1 FSGLFGTG
9 VREVPPKRTAT
20 TNLSTLPTVKRSST
34 NDQLSPVAHKQES
47 TTEENRPIE
56 RSASES
62 TSIASISKQT
72 PTGHQNSSILINDDT
87 RLQAYGWS
95 LSSKSQLKLSEI
107 NGKVQVN
114 VPVPVYCR
122 PIFNTNDT
130 TQIWCAV
137 GIDLDGSSPIIDENS
152 TSNDPSVDQLN
163 KQLIESYHQ
172 MIDEQCLKLSSIVW
186 IAAKS
191 NDTAMITIIDSN
203 KAEKVID
210 AFTLGNTVVYTMGSV
225 PGPTSNDYTSF
236 ENSSWTLFEADT
248 ASASDVK
255 ITPCTVASLSA
266 GGIRSSTSDMFPME
280 LKASEQVLAELAR
293 HPPNADKTACSTKYP
308 TVWLGSGDGWLYI
321 HSAISE
327 HRKTLEKVWL
337 RHAIF
342 SIVHVRGR
350 VFVALSNEKIVVFHR
365 NLDGTWN
372 LNNIHLIVTGKSR
385 ESVRCMIGVGE
396 TLWCGVANR
405 VYVLHTQTLE
415 VRKQFDV
422 HSRPDHSV
430 QQMTWS
436 GDGVWLS
443 IRLSSTLQLY
453 HAQTYQ
459 HLQDVDVQPY
469 VEKMISTEKAGL
481 YFVHISAL
489 TIACRRLWIGTGNGI
504 IISVPLT
511 D

>member
-1 FSGLFGTG
+1 
-9 VREVPPKRTAT
+9 
-20 TNLSTLPTVKRSST
+20 
-34 NDQLSPVAHKQES
+34 
-47 TTEENRPIE
+47 
-56 RSASES
+56 
-62 TSIASISKQT
+62 
-72 PTGHQNSSILINDDT
+72 
-87 RLQAYGWS
+87 
-95 LSSKSQLKLSEI
+95 
-107 NGKVQVN
+107 
-114 VPVPVYCR
+114 
-122 PIFNTNDT
+122 
-130 TQIWCAV
+130 
-137 GIDLDGSSPIIDENS
+137 
-152 TSNDPSVDQLN
+152 
-163 KQLIESYHQ
+163 
-172 MIDEQCLKLSSIVW
+172 
-186 IAAKS
+186 
-191 NDTAMITIIDSN
+191 
-203 KAEKVID
+203 
-210 AFTLGNTVVYTMGSV
+210 
-225 PGPTSNDYTSF
+225 
-236 ENSSWTLFEADT
+236 
-248 ASASDVK
+248 
-255 ITPCTVASLSA
+255 
-266 GGIRSSTSDMFPME
+266 
-280 LKASEQVLAELAR
+280 
-293 HPPNADKTACSTKYP
+293 PNADKTACSTKYP

-511 D
+511 DSE